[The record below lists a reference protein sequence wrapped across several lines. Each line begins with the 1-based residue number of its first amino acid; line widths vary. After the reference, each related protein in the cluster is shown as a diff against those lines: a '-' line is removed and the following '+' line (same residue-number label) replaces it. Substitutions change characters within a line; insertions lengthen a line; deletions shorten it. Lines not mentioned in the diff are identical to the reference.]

1 MIKIYDRQNQTYYT
15 EVQYGEKLLNFLY
28 HTFWG
33 RILLKLIVNRSFSK
47 LNAIYNN
54 SKASISKIKP
64 FIEKYNIQMNDF
76 ETKKYQSF
84 NDFFTRYLLTGKR
97 DICSDPE
104 RVIAPADSKLS
115 VYHITKSLQISVKN
129 STYSMNEILRDQ
141 DLSREY
147 ENGLCLVFRL
157 TVDDY
162 HRYCYIEDGEIVGQK
177 RIKGKLHTVSSI
189 SKQYKVYI
197 ENQREYQVINTRNL
211 GRIIQM
217 EVGALLVGRIVNTQ
231 SKLAMRGEEKGYFS
245 YGGSTIIVFIK
256 ANQSIIDEDIM
267 KHSQENIETKVKYGE
282 PVGRIIC

>member
-33 RILLKLIVNRSFSK
+33 RILLKLITNRSFSK

-64 FIEKYNIQMNDF
+64 FIEKYKIEMNDF
-76 ETKKYQSF
+76 ESKKYQSF
-84 NDFFTRYLLTGKR
+84 NDFFTRSLITGKR
-97 DICSDPE
+97 DISSDPE
-104 RVIAPADSKLS
+104 LVIAPADSKLT
-115 VYHITKSLQISVKN
+115 VYHITKNLQISVKN
-129 STYSMNEILRDQ
+129 STYSMNEILRDR

-147 ENGLCLVFRL
+147 ENGLCLVYRL

-162 HRYCYIEDGEIVGQK
+162 HRYCYIDDGEIVGQK
-177 RIKGKLHTVSSI
+177 RIKGRLHTVSSI
-189 SKQYKVYI
+189 SKDYKVYI

-256 ANQSIIDEDIM
+256 ANQVIIDGDII
-267 KHSQENIETKVKYGE
+267 KHSRENIETKVKYGE
-282 PVGRIIC
+282 AVGRIIC

>member
-33 RILLKLIVNRSFSK
+33 RILLKLIANRSFSK

-54 SKASISKIKP
+54 SKKSISKIKP

-84 NDFFTRYLLTGKR
+84 NDFFTRSLLTGKR

-177 RIKGKLHTVSSI
+177 RIKGRLHTVSSI

-256 ANQSIIDEDIM
+256 ANQAIIDEDIM

>member
-15 EVQYGEKLLNFLY
+15 EVQYGGKLLNFLY

-33 RILLKLIVNRSFSK
+33 RILLKLIANRSFSK

-76 ETKKYQSF
+76 ESKKYQSF
-84 NDFFTRYLLTGKR
+84 NDFFTRSLLTGKR

-115 VYHITKSLQISVKN
+115 VYYITKNLQISVKN

-147 ENGLCLVFRL
+147 ENGLCLVYRL

-162 HRYCYIEDGEIVGQK
+162 HRYCYIDDGEIVGQK

-189 SKQYKVYI
+189 SKDYKVYI

-217 EVGALLVGRIVNTQ
+217 EVGALLVGRIVNRQ

-256 ANQSIIDEDIM
+256 ANQAIIDEDIM
-267 KHSQENIETKVKYGE
+267 KHNQENIETKVKYGE
-282 PVGRIIC
+282 AVGRIIC